1 MLSVSKKVEI
11 SSNDSKYIELK
22 KAEAFAYW
30 QTYMEKA
37 K

>member
-1 MLSVSKKVEI
+1 MLSVVKKVEI
-11 SSNDSKYIELK
+11 SDDNCKYLELK

-30 QTYMEKA
+30 QTYMEKV